1 MSAPILSCRDVR
13 ARVQRART
21 ELDQVEQQLA
31 VRWQPWR
38 ARIDRHRTSLLIGGG
53 LIGGLALATVA
64 PKRWARVGA
73 ALFGGSA
80 WLARSGIGTAVFAA
94 LWTNILNSSVATHRR
109 AAGRPAVDDVH
120 PVPPS
125 VRR

>member
-1 MSAPILSCRDVR
+1 MSAPILSCKDAR
-13 ARVQRART
+13 ARVERARA
-21 ELDQVEQQLA
+21 ELDQAEQQLA

-38 ARIDRHRTSLLIGGG
+38 VLIDRHRLSLLIGSG

-64 PKRWARVGA
+64 PKRWARIGA

-94 LWTNILNSSVATHRR
+94 LWTNILNSYVATDRR
-109 AAGRPAVDDVH
+109 TAGRSAVDDAR

-125 VRR
+125 A